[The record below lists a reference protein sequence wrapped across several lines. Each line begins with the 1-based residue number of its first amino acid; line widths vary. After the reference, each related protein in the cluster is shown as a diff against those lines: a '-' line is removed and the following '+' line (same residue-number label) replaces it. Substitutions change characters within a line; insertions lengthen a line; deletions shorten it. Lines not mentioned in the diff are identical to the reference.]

1 MKQVLTHQDIVFIVD
16 NLKNNTYIKATS
28 LAKACHCSRETIY
41 AFSKLLKQR
50 GYLLI
55 SGEQNQQRKYWL
67 SSESVEN
74 VVKDVEKFYYN

>member
-1 MKQVLTHQDIVFIVD
+1 MKQVLTHQDITFIVD
-16 NLKNNTYIKATS
+16 NLKNNPYAKAIF
-28 LAKACHCSRETIY
+28 LAKTCHCSRETIY
-41 AFSKLLKQR
+41 AFRKLLKQR